1 MRDTLKHIGTVRRH
15 GLDEKPKEEDKAYR
29 QTTPKVYFLNGILSK
44 FNLEKQTEANYEN
57 NFTLL
62 NIVDCN
68 YK

>member
-1 MRDTLKHIGTVRRH
+1 MKLH
-15 GLDEKPKEEDKAYR
+15 
-29 QTTPKVYFLNGILSK
+29 PKVYFLNGILSK
-44 FNLEKQTEANYEN
+44 FNLEKQTEANFEN